1 MLNPQEIFPVS
12 SKPIHKALVVLLGIV
27 AFTLPFK
34 DYFLVNPFIVCA
46 IIVWLISNPFKELFS
61 FKKGI
66 AALSAVSIFYL
77 LHIASFAYTKN
88 LQESFINLETKI
100 SLLAFPL
107 IFYTANYSSKQGK
120 FFLRNFISGCLLCCL
135 ACLGHSAY
143 ISISE
148 SKNYFFYQD
157 LSWFQH
163 PSYLSM
169 YLTFCCM
176 VLFHE
181 KLYSKSVRVILAVF
195 FTLFVFMLS
204 SKSGIGIHVLFLGIW
219 FISVYISSGNYKKL
233 ALFSGT
239 FILIIV
245 GVVFFIPKIKERFD
259 NLVGAFQTENVDK
272 TVTES
277 TAVRKLIWHEATGII
292 KENPLMGV
300 SPGDANTTLYE
311 KYNQNGL
318 TGAYTKKL
326 NAHNEYLQTGV
337 SLGIIGMLSL
347 SCIFLLPVFSNKN
360 KLFVFFLLITSINF
374 ITESMLQTMAGCI
387 FFGYFYAM
395 LCFQKSEP
403 DLKN

>member
-27 AFTLPFK
+27 AFALPFK
-34 DYFLVNPFIVCA
+34 DYFLVNPFIVCT

-61 FKKGI
+61 LKKGA
-66 AALSAVSIFYL
+66 AALMAISFFYL
-77 LHIASFAYTKN
+77 LHVCSFAYTKN

-120 FFLRNFISGCLLCCL
+120 FFLRNFIAGCLLCCVG
-135 ACLGHSAY
+135 CISHSAY

-148 SKNYFFYQD
+148 NKNYFFYQD

-181 KLYSKSVRVILAVF
+181 KLYTKTVRTVLAVF
-195 FTLFVFMLS
+195 FTIFVMMLS
-204 SKSGIGIHVLFLGIW
+204 SKSGIAIHVIFLGVW
-219 FISVYISSGNYKKL
+219 FILDYTSSGSYKKL
-233 ALFSGT
+233 ALFSGI

-245 GVVFFIPKIKERFD
+245 GVVFFVPQIKSRFD
-259 NLVGAFQTENVDK
+259 NLIGAFQSENIDK

-277 TAVRKLIWHEATGII
+277 TAVRKLIWHEAAGII
-292 KENPLMGV
+292 KEKPLLGT

-311 KYNQNGL
+311 RYNQNGL

-337 SLGIIGMLSL
+337 GLGIIGMLSL
-347 SCIFLLPVFSNKN
+347 ACIFLLPLFSNKN

-374 ITESMLQTMAGCI
+374 VTESMLQTMAGCI

-395 LCFQKSEP
+395 LCFQKPEP
-403 DLKN
+403 NLKN